1 MTALSELYKT
11 DFHAWTLKAAE
22 LIRQHRFDIAVRE
35 TLLSPERF
43 PQTCPYVIDEI
54 LDFDFYP
61 NEP

>member
-11 DFHAWTLKAAE
+11 DFHAWT
-22 LIRQHRFDIAVRE
+22 
-35 TLLSPERF
+35 
-43 PQTCPYVIDEI
+43 IDRI